1 MDMVKG
7 VYKAKGVE
15 KDFISKP
22 IVQTQG
28 KEFSKA
34 IDTEFGKIDFDSPD
48 YVLRETLK
56 KNTWDF
62 SIAKNYNDNIR
73 LNNLLLNDDGSLRSW
88 SDFKYEANKVVGSS
102 IKYLKTEYDTV
113 VASAQMSRIWQDL
126 QQTKEIFPYVQILVV
141 KDDRTSDT
149 CAPLADV
156 IFSVDD
162 PALMYYWPPN
172 HFNCRTTIKKLRYGV
187 PTAKYDLPEI
197 PPEFKN
203 NTGVT
208 GQVFTPENSYI
219 ANTPKEVLSQ
229 GRELYEQDKKQNR
242 YNDIPFTIQSYNEKG
257 VLEVFT
263 KGKQFKHEQAKN
275 IKALE
280 ILCNKGKKYRLLP
293 VIEDGLTN
301 PDAFN
306 LTTNKYVDIKV
317 AEGIN
322 GKNIIQSA
330 MKEASRQKVSE
341 VVIHL
346 TKNPNSYRNMYI
358 GFKTT
363 LLAKRAKNIKTV
375 VVIFP
380 DNSVK
385 EYDVVTLL
393 SKITK
398 R

>member
-1 MDMVKG
+1 MDVVTG

-22 IVQTQG
+22 VVQAQG

-34 IDTEFGKIDFDSPD
+34 IDTEFGQIDFNSPD

-62 SIAKNYNDNIR
+62 SIAKNYNDNIK
-73 LNNLLLNDDGSLRSW
+73 LNNLLLNPDGSLRSW
-88 SDFKYEANKVVGSS
+88 NDFKYEAQKVVGDS
-102 IKYLKTEYDTV
+102 IKYLKTEFDTI

-126 QQTKEIFPYVQILVV
+126 QRTKEIFPFVQMIVV
-141 KDDRTSDT
+141 KDGRTSDT
-149 CAPLADV
+149 CESLADV

-162 PALMYYWPPN
+162 PSLMYYWPPN

-187 PTAKYDLPEI
+187 PTAKYDLPDI
-197 PPEFKN
+197 PEEFRN
-203 NTGVT
+203 NVGVT

-219 ANTPKEVLSQ
+219 SNTPKEVLLK
-229 GRELYEQDKKQNR
+229 GREQYEVSKKENR
-242 YNDIPFTIQSYNEKG
+242 YENIPFEVQSYDNEG
-257 VLEVFT
+257 VLEIFT
-263 KGKQFKHEQAKN
+263 KGKQFKHEAIKN

-293 VIEDGLTN
+293 VINDGLTN
-301 PDAFN
+301 PDALN
-306 LTTNKYVDIKV
+306 LQTNQLVDIKV
-317 AEGIN
+317 ADGTN

-330 MKEASRQKVSE
+330 MKEASRQQASE
-341 VVIHL
+341 VIIHL
-346 TKNPNSYRNMYI
+346 NRHPNSYKEMYI
-358 GFKTT
+358 GLKTT
-363 LLAKRAKNIKTV
+363 LLANRAKNINTIIL
-375 VVIFP
+375 IFP
-380 DNSVK
+380 NNTIK
-385 EYDVVTLL
+385 EYSIVEIL